1 MPAPCDGIHV
11 SPSLSVIADRLSV
24 PPTTPSDG
32 IHVPPSLPVIPDR
45 LSVLATTSCETI
57 VRPFFESVQRIGS
70 KLSVPVIGDCLAT
83 QVDVGLVGQ
92 ESSKFTLNVV
102 TNDWK
107 RTLPVIQFEPMEG
120 SPASM
125 PRPLANCA
133 ADGVKRLKRGGSP
146 LAGVAAGNGM

>member
-1 MPAPCDGIHV
+1 MPDAMPAPCEGIQL
-11 SPSLSVIADRLSV
+11 SPSLSLIAE
-24 PPTTPSDG
+24 
-32 IHVPPSLPVIPDR
+32 R

-57 VRPFFESVQRIGS
+57 VRPVFESVQRIGS

-83 QVDVGLVGQ
+83 HVELGLVGQ
-92 ESSKFTLNVV
+92 ESSNETRKVV

-107 RTLPVIQFEPMEG
+107 SALPVIQSAPIDG

-125 PRPLANCA
+125 PRPDASCA

-146 LAGVAAGNGM
+146 VAGVAAGNGMRCTVVKLKLDGVSVE